1 MSIDTI
7 LNLDKAS
14 ATRKCP
20 ESLRGDLKKWHAT
33 TRERLVCTGSNDDHH
48 SKWGRFLPKQ
58 RFNVDQSPLCFAIDV
73 KKTCEQIKPVEKK
86 KKVWVSQ
93 PYSGAD
99 KRQYSLNVCFRP
111 EGDQP
116 RIVVI
121 FCGQEKRISQ
131 VEKQA

>member
-58 RFNVDQSPLCFAIDV
+58 RFNVDQSPLSFAIDV
-73 KKTCEQIKPVEKK
+73 KKTSEKK
-86 KKVWVSQ
+86 KQKKKKKKKYGLANHTQVLISVS
-93 PYSGAD
+93 
-99 KRQYSLNVCFRP
+99 
-111 EGDQP
+111 
-116 RIVVI
+116 IH
-121 FCGQEKRISQ
+121 
-131 VEKQA
+131 